1 MPVKLH
7 SHKQESD
14 ILLQINV
21 RTCDEHDI
29 HVHIDIT
36 PDNIKQFVNLSKV
49 AMYSLDKIIGMYED
63 ELK

>member
-1 MPVKLH
+1 M
-7 SHKQESD
+7 
-14 ILLQINV
+14 